1 MGTNSEW
8 IYSKKKM
15 TDEML
20 LLGYDERLADEIARN
35 LKSPKAMDRM
45 TSYLKYVKPAKV
57 ELVVD
62 EMLAICSE
70 INAWKEKKESE
81 EANAAYNDWLNRDR
95 Q

>member
-1 MGTNSEW
+1 MNDEW
-8 IYSKKKM
+8 LYSKKKM

-70 INAWKEKKESE
+70 INAWKDKKESE
-81 EANAAYNDWLNRDR
+81 EANSAYNDWLNRDR

>member
-15 TDEML
+15 TEELL
-20 LLGYDERLADEIARN
+20 LLGYTERLADEIARN

-62 EMLAICSE
+62 EMLVICSE
-70 INAWKEKKESE
+70 INAWKDKKESE
-81 EANAAYNDWLNRDR
+81 EANEAYNDWLNRDR

>member
-8 IYSKKKM
+8 IYSKKNM
-15 TDEML
+15 TEELL
-20 LLGYDERLADEIARN
+20 LLGYTERLADEIARN

-70 INAWKEKKESE
+70 INAWKDKKESE
-81 EANAAYNDWLNRDR
+81 EANEAYNDWLNRDR

>member
-1 MGTNSEW
+1 MNDEW
-8 IYSKKKM
+8 LYSKKKM
-15 TDEML
+15 TEEML

-70 INAWKEKKESE
+70 INAWKDKKESE

>member
-1 MGTNSEW
+1 MNDEW
-8 IYSKKKM
+8 LYSKKKM
-15 TDEML
+15 TEEML

-70 INAWKEKKESE
+70 INAWKDKKASE
-81 EANAAYNDWLNRDR
+81 EANEAYNDWLNRDR
-95 Q
+95 R

>member
-15 TDEML
+15 TEELL
-20 LLGYDERLADEIARN
+20 LLGYTERLADEIARN

-70 INAWKEKKESE
+70 INAWKDKKESE
-81 EANAAYNDWLNRDR
+81 EANEAYNDWLNRDR

>member
-70 INAWKEKKESE
+70 INAWKDKKESE

>member
-8 IYSKKKM
+8 IHSKKKM
-15 TDEML
+15 TEELL
-20 LLGYDERLADEIARN
+20 LLGYTERLADEIVRN

-70 INAWKEKKESE
+70 INAWKDKKESE
-81 EANAAYNDWLNRDR
+81 EANEAYNDWLNRDR

>member
-1 MGTNSEW
+1 MNDEW
-8 IYSKKKM
+8 LYSKKKM

-35 LKSPKAMDRM
+35 IKSPKAMDRM

-70 INAWKEKKESE
+70 INAWKDKKESE

>member
-15 TDEML
+15 TEEML

-70 INAWKEKKESE
+70 INAWKDKKESE